1 MGGGALGIGWMV
13 LWLVY
18 YPVCHQVQQREGSGF
33 AAWYTPVAG
42 LAFVMGLDV
51 AHGLGCRV
59 Q

>member
-1 MGGGALGIGWMV
+1 MV

-18 YPVCHQVQQREGSGF
+18 HPICQVQQREGSGF
-33 AAWYTPVAG
+33 AAWYTTVDG

-51 AHGLGCRV
+51 GHGLGCRV